1 MYFRNRK
8 LTIFINCRKKV
19 DVPGLRLTA
28 KKALKIQ
35 NLTKSIVVTMED
47 GQRANEMVVVSLSAV
62 MVTYT
67 VAVIR

>member
-1 MYFRNRK
+1 MK
-8 LTIFINCRKKV
+8 LNIFILPEDQRKKV
-19 DVPGLRLTA
+19 DVPGWGLHL
-28 KKALKIQ
+28 KKALKKQ
-35 NLTKSIVVTMED
+35 NLTKKSIVVTMVD

>member
-1 MYFRNRK
+1 MYWLAPNISFKTTEFNK
-8 LTIFINCRKKV
+8 
-19 DVPGLRLTA
+19 
-28 KKALKIQ
+28 
-35 NLTKSIVVTMED
+35 KSIVVTMVD